1 MIRSVHRN
9 DFVWKWVNQPACQVW
24 GRCEMSSMN
33 SWNMAGGRNV
43 VEGLRSSASQGK
55 FMVRVYSL
63 LGLTLLVSA
72 LATFWGME
80 QGLGTMLRHPIILM
94 VLNFGIL
101 FLLMAVQRVPVVN
114 VLVTLL
120 FAGVMGA
127 SLGPAIAQAVSLPG
141 GAGIVTNALLLTT
154 AIFFSLSLYA
164 MVSGKSFSFLGSFLF
179 TGLIIVVILSL
190 VQIFWHPAFLQV
202 IVAGMGALVFSGLIL
217 FDTARILSSS
227 EEEMTPVM
235 AVVSLYLDVL
245 NLFLSLL
252 RILEIF
258 RGRD

>member
-1 MIRSVHRN
+1 
-9 DFVWKWVNQPACQVW
+9 
-24 GRCEMSSMN
+24 
-33 SWNMAGGRNV
+33 
-43 VEGLRSSASQGK
+43 
-55 FMVRVYSL
+55 
-63 LGLTLLVSA
+63 
-72 LATFWGME
+72 
-80 QGLGTMLRHPIILM
+80 
-94 VLNFGIL
+94 
-101 FLLMAVQRVPVVN
+101 
-114 VLVTLL
+114 
-120 FAGVMGA
+120 
-127 SLGPAIAQAVSLPG
+127 
-141 GAGIVTNALLLTT
+141 
-154 AIFFSLSLYA
+154 